1 MASIILEKIAHRYPH
16 RKKSRSGASLDM
28 YALQPLSLRLEHGHT
43 YALLGPSGCGKTT
56 LLNIISGLLA
66 PSEGKIFIDQQDV
79 TSWPIKKRNIAQV
92 FQFPVVYDTMTVF
105 ANLAFPLR
113 NRHIPEDQTK
123 ARVHEIA
130 DILGL
135 GPYLRETTKSLSA
148 DVKQKISL
156 GRGIIRRDVGAIL
169 FDEPLTVV
177 DQQLKW
183 ELRQQLKTIQ
193 QQYQLTFIYV
203 THDQNE
209 ALSFAQQV
217 IVMEKGR
224 VIQMASP
231 QELFEN
237 PKEIFVGHFIGS
249 PGMNYISFTVE
260 QPLGQKKQ
268 ARMAGQNLPL
278 PQELMEK
285 IPTDD
290 LGSILTKLGIRPEF
304 IELSLKPVAEA
315 FPVQVTEVS
324 QMGHFALI
332 MGKIGKSDMVAKTRD
347 SSIFSVQPGQTLWAF
362 FPPPHIRVFVDGKWL
377 PSTGPQE

>member
-1 MASIILEKIAHRYPH
+1 MR
-16 RKKSRSGASLDM
+16 
-28 YALQPLSLRLEHGHT
+28 
-43 YALLGPSGCGKTT
+43 
-56 LLNIISGLLA
+56 
-66 PSEGKIFIDQQDV
+66 
-79 TSWPIKKRNIAQV
+79 
-92 FQFPVVYDTMTVF
+92 
-105 ANLAFPLR
+105 
-113 NRHIPEDQTK
+113 
-123 ARVHEIA
+123 
-130 DILGL
+130 
-135 GPYLRETTKSLSA
+135 PYLRETTKSLSA
-148 DVKQKISL
+148 DVEQKISL

-268 ARMAGQNLPL
+268 ARMAGQNLPCL
-278 PQELMEK
+278 R
-285 IPTDD
+285 
-290 LGSILTKLGIRPEF
+290 S
-304 IELSLKPVAEA
+304 
-315 FPVQVTEVS
+315 
-324 QMGHFALI
+324 
-332 MGKIGKSDMVAKTRD
+332 
-347 SSIFSVQPGQTLWAF
+347 
-362 FPPPHIRVFVDGKWL
+362 
-377 PSTGPQE
+377 